1 MSVQEI
7 QGTTG
12 VSQVSPL
19 KETLRERVQ
28 LEKTTAPIDDTV
40 QKAEGSA
47 VEEEQQF
54 SGAVSEAEVIKAIE
68 RANEAFRVVN
78 TRFEFSIHEG
88 TKEIMVKIIDEE
100 TNEVIREIPPEK
112 ILDLIAKIWE
122 LAGILVDE
130 RA

>member
-1 MSVQEI
+1 
-7 QGTTG
+7 
-12 VSQVSPL
+12 L